1 MEDIILFKNK
11 VDCCGCGACANI
23 CPQRAIKIKEDKC
36 GFLYPA
42 IDKKKCVGCKLCKK
56 VCAYQNKTPQ
66 NEPIKVFA
74 AVNKNESQ
82 LMNSASG
89 GVFSAIAK
97 QILADDGIIFGA
109 TLDFEKGHAVPH
121 HVFVEK
127 ESELYRLQG
136 SKYVQSAIGDM
147 YIWAKQF
154 LDDGRK
160 VLFSGTPCQV
170 AGLYSF
176 LNKEYQNL
184 VTIDLICHG
193 VPNAKFFDDYIQME
207 TRKRKGRKIVGYS
220 FRDKKKGWGMN
231 ERIDIIDINGKL
243 KNIYVRAR
251 ANSYNTLFLDGEIY
265 RENCYECKYATR
277 LRVGDL
283 TIGDYWGIEQEHPE
297 LLGKYGYE
305 EKKGISCILAN
316 SNKGL
321 AICKESLDL
330 LQMNESTFLKVSNRN
345 GQLKKPS
352 EKKDSREEILQLY
365 SECGYEKVEEW
376 FRKKYMKQIIAHS
389 IYNKIPRK
397 VGIKLKKI
405 LKG

>member
-1 MEDIILFKNK
+1 MEDVILFKNK
-11 VDCCGCGACANI
+11 VNCCGCGACANI
-23 CPQRAIKIKEDKC
+23 CPQRAIKIKEDEC
-36 GFLYPA
+36 GFLYPV

-97 QILADDGIIFGA
+97 QILADDGIVFGA

-147 YIWAKQF
+147 YILAKQF
-154 LDDGRK
+154 LDEGRK

-176 LNKEYQNL
+176 LSKEYQNL

-207 TRKRKGRKIVGYS
+207 TRKRKGKKVVGYS

-231 ERIDIIDINGKL
+231 GRIDIIDINGKL

-283 TIGDYWGIEQEHPE
+283 TIGDYWGIEHEHPE

-321 AICKESLDL
+321 AICKESSDL
-330 LQMNESTFLKVSNRN
+330 LQMNESTFSKVSNRN

-352 EKKDSREEILQLY
+352 EKKESREKILQLY
-365 SECGYEKVEEW
+365 SEYGYEKVEGW

>member
-1 MEDIILFKNK
+1 MEDVILFKNK
-11 VDCCGCGACANI
+11 VNCCGCGACANI
-23 CPQRAIKIKEDKC
+23 CPQRAIKIKEDEC
-36 GFLYPA
+36 GFLYPV

-97 QILADDGIIFGA
+97 QILADDGIVFGA

-147 YIWAKQF
+147 YILAKQF
-154 LDDGRK
+154 LDEGRK

-207 TRKRKGRKIVGYS
+207 TRKRKGKKVVGYS

-231 ERIDIIDINGKL
+231 ERINIIDINGKL

-283 TIGDYWGIEQEHPE
+283 TIGDYWGIEHEHPE

-321 AICKESLDL
+321 AICKESSDL
-330 LQMNESTFLKVSNRN
+330 LQMNESTFSKVSNRN
-345 GQLKKPS
+345 GQLKQPS
-352 EKKDSREEILQLY
+352 EKKESREKILQLY
-365 SECGYEKVEEW
+365 SEYGYEKVEGW

>member
-1 MEDIILFKNK
+1 MEDVILFKNK
-11 VDCCGCGACANI
+11 VNCCGCGACANI
-23 CPQRAIKIKEDKC
+23 CPQRAIKIKEDEC
-36 GFLYPA
+36 GFLYPV

-97 QILADDGIIFGA
+97 QILADDGIVFGA

-147 YIWAKQF
+147 YILAKQF
-154 LDDGRK
+154 LDEGRK

-176 LNKEYQNL
+176 LSKEYQNL

-207 TRKRKGRKIVGYS
+207 TRKRKGKKVVGYS

-283 TIGDYWGIEQEHPE
+283 TIGDYWGIEHEHPE

-321 AICKESLDL
+321 AICKESSDL
-330 LQMNESTFLKVSNRN
+330 LQMNESTFSKVSNRN

-352 EKKDSREEILQLY
+352 EKKESREKILQLY
-365 SECGYEKVEEW
+365 SEYGYEKVEGW

>member
-1 MEDIILFKNK
+1 MEDVILFKNK
-11 VDCCGCGACANI
+11 VNCCGCGACANI
-23 CPQRAIKIKEDKC
+23 CPQRAIKIKEDEC
-36 GFLYPA
+36 GFLYPV

-97 QILADDGIIFGA
+97 QILADDGIVFGA

-147 YIWAKQF
+147 YILAKQF
-154 LDDGRK
+154 LDEGRK

-207 TRKRKGRKIVGYS
+207 TRKRKGKKVVGYS

-283 TIGDYWGIEQEHPE
+283 TIGDYWGIEHEHPE

-321 AICKESLDL
+321 AICKESSDL
-330 LQMNESTFLKVSNRN
+330 LQMNESTFSKVSNRN
-345 GQLKKPS
+345 GQLKQPS
-352 EKKDSREEILQLY
+352 EKKESREKILQLY
-365 SECGYEKVEEW
+365 SEYGYEKVEGW